1 MKNLKSI
8 VERIDKSE
16 KMKIIKMMR
25 KKSFLNY
32 RDDLEKLGMK
42 VDFATSPFAYYKI
55 TSRKWG
61 SDSIYITSKQN
72 VGSDA
77 EYISND
83 NIAMGELTE
92 IVQETMF
99 NKMKAKE
106 ELKELV
112 REVIADIVT
121 ENHKFKVG
129 DEVKF
134 NGNYDGVVVKV
145 HTDGKLKG
153 MIDVQKKGRSS
164 TVTLSASNKK
174 EVRLAEA
181 INESEGTNINTNA
194 LSSSEIQLAVGAINF
209 FGTGSHPMAD
219 AKGLKYFKVEYL
231 ADIIVKNKSKLSG
244 DAKKHLA
251 NLLKK
256 LQKSIKEDSVTENK
270 DINFVLDQLANSVD
284 LYPRDEFAQHMAKNT
299 KYNEKDFEKLY
310 DAYFK
315 MKAMDRFHMAIDIGK
330 SKKFLSKFGIK
341 EEVQPVNENM
351 SDLEFVVDQL
361 ANSMEHYDEKE
372 FVDHMSKETKY
383 NANSLKKVFNAYWDL
398 GARERDDTFTRV
410 NTAKPWLKKFGI
422 K

>member
-1 MKNLKSI
+1 MVWL
-8 VERIDKSE
+8 
-16 KMKIIKMMR
+16 
-25 KKSFLNY
+25 Y
-32 RDDLEKLGMK
+32 
-42 VDFATSPFAYYKI
+42 
-55 TSRKWG
+55 
-61 SDSIYITSKQN
+61 
-72 VGSDA
+72 
-77 EYISND
+77 
-83 NIAMGELTE
+83 
-92 IVQETMF
+92 
-99 NKMKAKE
+99 
-106 ELKELV
+106 
-112 REVIADIVT
+112 
-121 ENHKFKVG
+121 
-129 DEVKF
+129 
-134 NGNYDGVVVKV
+134 KV

-231 ADIIVKNKSKLSG
+231 ADIIAKNKSKLSG

-256 LQKSIKEDSVTENK
+256 LQKSIKEDSVNENK
-270 DINFVLDQLANSVD
+270 DINFVLDQLANAVD

-299 KYNEKDFEKLY
+299 KYNEKSFEKLY

-315 MKAMDRFHMAIDIGK
+315 MKAMDRFHMATDIGK

-341 EEVQPVNENM
+341 EEVQPINENM

-372 FVDHMSKETKY
+372 FVKHMSKETKY

-398 GARERDDTFTRV
+398 NARKRDDMFTRV